1 MKFLK
6 SLNPFKKRNR
16 WTASPLLSKEEFR
29 TIIWHECAR
38 CDRDNH
44 EFSMI
49 LIDIENHNNSR
60 TVNHFILSIIRR
72 MRSTDVLGWF
82 DDNRIGVFL
91 SKTDNQ
97 GAKTFAREIPTQDN
111 NQKIYTYPSSLPYE
125 MKREDTNTIDRDS
138 DNDRRQGNQGSQ
150 GRESRAGDRPEQ
162 PQEQPG
168 QQPNVDSS
176 SSMGSIE
183 GTDIKTDIHHRE
195 SIEPL
200 YEILMGKAL
209 PLWKRSIDVAGSLA
223 GLIILSPVFAIVAAF
238 IKIVSPG
245 PVFFKQERVGYLGE
259 LFTMWKFRTMKIDID
274 TQVHQEHLKGLIS
287 NDTAMTKLDTE
298 KDSRHIPLAGIL
310 RKTSI
315 DELPQL
321 INVLKGEMSLIG
333 PRPCLAY
340 EAQEFNLWHNRRFHA
355 LPGMTGL
362 WQVSGKNRTTF
373 TEMMRLDIRYSQ
385 SNSFV
390 SDFVIFVKTFPVV
403 VGEALRAAT
412 RKVAPDSN
420 KPVRKR
426 TRWGRNISSFVRQMF
441 L

>member
-6 SLNPFKKRNR
+6 SLNPFKKRDR
-16 WTASPLLSKEEFR
+16 WSASPLLSEEEFR

-44 EFSMI
+44 EFSII
-49 LIDIENHNNSR
+49 LIDIGNHNNSR

-72 MRSTDVLGWF
+72 MRSSDLLGWF

-97 GAKTFAREIPTQDN
+97 GAKKFASDILTLDN

-125 MKREDTNTIDRDS
+125 MKREDKDRTDRDS
-138 DNDRRQGNQGSQ
+138 DNDRRQGKGTGS
-150 GRESRAGDRPEQ
+150 SDRPEQ
-162 PQEQPG
+162 PPEQPG
-168 QQPNVDSS
+168 QQPDVDSS
-176 SSMGSIE
+176 SSMG
-183 GTDIKTDIHHRE
+183 GTNIITDIHHRD
-195 SIEPL
+195 STEPL
-200 YEILMGKAL
+200 YDLLMGKAI
-209 PLWKRSIDVAGSLA
+209 PIWKRSIDVAGALA
-223 GLIILSPVFAIVAAF
+223 GLIILSPVFVIVAAY

-245 PVFFKQERVGYLGE
+245 PVFYKQERVGYLGE
-259 LFTMWKFRTMKIDID
+259 LFTMWKFRTMKIDAD
-274 TQVHQEHLKGLIS
+274 TQAHQEHLQKLIS

-390 SDFVIFVKTFPVV
+390 SDFVIFMKTFPVV
-403 VGEALRAAT
+403 IGEALRAAT
-412 RKVAPDSN
+412 RKVVPDSN